1 MIDAK
6 DVHEQMMREDPEYRR
21 EYEALEEE
29 FALIAAM
36 IDARSKAGLTQA
48 QVAERMDKALNAP
61 WKRFL

>member
-29 FALIAAM
+29 FSIAHGT
-36 IDARSKAGLTQA
+36 IRARGHGIGKDSA
-48 QVAERMDKALNAP
+48 QRLGKALNAP
-61 WKRFL
+61 WKRFS